1 MRFIIEEAIP
11 VLEQGINGKSLHFPS
26 NFAVN
31 QRLLYKWRIW
41 KKEDWEAV
49 VIQVWNEEILH

>member
-1 MRFIIEEAIP
+1 MRFIIEEAMP
-11 VLEQGINGKSLHFPS
+11 VLGQGINGKSLHFPPK
-26 NFAVN
+26 FAVN
-31 QRLLYKWRIW
+31 QHLLYKWRIK